1 MLKFDEFLLYNEI
14 VGEVKNT
21 EFQYPIISEGLED
34 IGKQLNNKIEAD
46 VLDVTIAI
54 AIPTPAGG
62 APVEIDV
69 TLGFPLDGLI
79 LADSKGNDIISGKEL
94 KPVFDAFEKG
104 DYVSIGETLYTLF
117 QEHSEDF
124 AKTMKSEKTSVKELE
139 ETALNLSKLDFLV
152 KIERARI
159 YIPYTGKLS
168 KLGIKFY
175 QEATIWIK
183 IKPDPKTA
191 RAAGVAG
198 NISPSLGAIILL
210 MDAIQKVELN
220 DFVIEGVGR
229 INVTYLLK
237 IYIQLAM
244 PIAQMIISFVMIIL
258 GQIKD
263 GELPKPDE
271 LAKQLHEMM
280 NKSVKSSIGFIKK
293 LPETV
298 KLDPKLEEVVIGTT
312 LEELS
317 TVEAKNLS
325 IY

>member
-21 EFQYPIISEGLED
+21 EFQYPIIFEGLED
-34 IGKQLNNKIEAD
+34 IGKQLNSKIEAD
-46 VLDVTIAI
+46 VLDVTIPI
-54 AIPTPAGG
+54 AWPKP
-62 APVEIDV
+62 PVEFDI

-94 KPVFDAFEKG
+94 KPVFEAFESG

-124 AKTMKSEKTSVKELE
+124 AKTMKAEKTSVKELE
-139 ETALNLSKLDFLV
+139 ETALNLSKLDFLF

-168 KLGIKFY
+168 KAGLKFY

-183 IKPDPKTA
+183 IKPDPKTQ
-191 RAAGVAG
+191 RAANAVSLA
-198 NISPSLGAIILL
+198 SPSLASIILL
-210 MDAIQKVELN
+210 MDAIKKIELN

-229 INVTYLLK
+229 INVTHLLK
-237 IYIQLAM
+237 IYIQCAM
-244 PIAQMIISFVMIIL
+244 PIAQMIVSFVMIIL
-258 GQIKD
+258 GQIKN
-263 GELPKPDE
+263 GELPKLDE
-271 LAKQLHEMM
+271 LEKQLHEMM

-298 KLDPKLEEVVIGTT
+298 ELDSKLEATVVGAT
-312 LEELS
+312 LEEIAAS
-317 TVEAKNLS
+317 EVKNLS